1 MVCECC
7 KSHDRLDG
15 YIRKMK
21 KEKGVITPLRP
32 YYMAEKSAKKEVQKH
47 MKRPILRGELYY
59 ADLDPVIGSEQGGE
73 RPVVILQNN
82 RGNHYSPTV
91 IVAPLTTQKI
101 KPQLPTHVAVAGNGL
116 RSSSLV
122 LLEQIRTIDKQRMRN
137 YIGIVTDTEM
147 KAIEK
152 AVLASVEIDFKQ

>member
-1 MVCECC
+1 
-7 KSHDRLDG
+7 
-15 YIRKMK
+15 
-21 KEKGVITPLRP
+21 
-32 YYMAEKSAKKEVQKH
+32 

-122 LLEQIRTIDKQRMRN
+122 LLEQIRTIDKRRLKEK
-137 YIGIVTDTEM
+137 IGKLPPNVMLRVDIALKISLGFVKVAD
-147 KAIEK
+147 
-152 AVLASVEIDFKQ
+152 